1 MEITQ
6 ETVAAA
12 VNSVASARGR
22 GTLPNMMAFARALK
36 QLGVKVS
43 LSQVIDAA
51 RSADLVDIADKQD
64 FRALLRSNLILQ
76 KEDFPVF
83 DMVFDCFW
91 REQSYERV
99 PMETLEIQGTPSESG
114 AEEGGD
120 EEGLEEAVAE
130 AAAEE
135 NVPLENLEE
144 FSIPTYSPQE
154 LLNSK
159 DFSEMGVEESRA
171 IARAILLIA
180 TKIATQISRRKKI
193 GRKGSTVDPRWT
205 MRRSMKYG
213 GEIVELVLRKRRI
226 KKTKVVLLCDVSGS
240 MDCYSRFLIQFM
252 YGLQNELWGV
262 ETFVFSTS
270 LSRITHLI
278 RTKDIGNAL
287 EKISGSILGWSGG
300 TNIGR
305 SLHTFNRSFAPS
317 MVTHRSVVVIISD
330 GWDRGDVSL
339 LEREMQDLKRR
350 CKKIIWL
357 NPLLASDNYEP
368 LCKGM
373 QAALPY
379 LDLFLSVHNVNSL
392 VALGRT
398 LQKMVELRK
407 SIFDP
412 RSSILDHRR
421 C

>member
-1 MEITQ
+1 MEITP
-6 ETVAAA
+6 EAVAAA
-12 VNSVASARGR
+12 VGQFSSVRGQ
-22 GTLPNMMAFARALK
+22 GTLPNLLAFGRALK

-43 LSQVIDAA
+43 LSQVIDVS
-51 RSADLVDIADKQD
+51 RSVEFVDIADKAD
-64 FRALLRSNLILQ
+64 FHALLRSNLISQ

-83 DMVFDCFW
+83 DILFDCFW

-99 PMETLEIQGTPSESG
+99 PMETVDIQGTPTESG
-114 AEEGGD
+114 AQEGGD

-130 AAAEE
+130 TVATE
-135 NVPLENLEE
+135 NVPLENLDE
-144 FSIPTYSPQE
+144 FSVPTYSPQE
-154 LLNSK
+154 LLNRK

-180 TKIATQISRRKKI
+180 TKIATQISRRKKL
-193 GRKGSTVDPRWT
+193 GRKGNVVDPRWT
-205 MRRSMKYG
+205 MRKNMKYG
-213 GEIVELVLRKRRI
+213 GEIIELVTRKRRI
-226 KKTKVVLLCDVSGS
+226 KKTRVVLLCDVSGS

-278 RTKDIGNAL
+278 RTKDIANAL

-305 SLHTFNRSFAPS
+305 ALHTFNRNFAPS
-317 MVTHRSVVVIISD
+317 MVTHRTVVVIISD

-357 NPLLASDNYEP
+357 NPLLASENYEP

-392 VALGRT
+392 ITLGRT
-398 LQKMVELRK
+398 LQKMVA
-407 SIFDP
+407 
-412 RSSILDHRR
+412 
-421 C
+421 

>member
-6 ETVAAA
+6 EAVAAA

-51 RSADLVDIADKQD
+51 RSADLVDIAEKQD
-64 FRALLRSNLILQ
+64 FRALLRSNMILQ

-91 REQSYERV
+91 HEQSYERV

-120 EEGLEEAVAE
+120 EEGLDEAVAE
-130 AAAEE
+130 AAAKE

-154 LLNSK
+154 LLNRK

-180 TKIATQISRRKKI
+180 TKIATQISRRKKV

-213 GEIVELVLRKRRI
+213 GEIVELVRRKRRI

-305 SLHTFNRSFAPS
+305 SLHTFNRNFAPS

-392 VALGRT
+392 VTLGRT
-398 LQKMVELRK
+398 LQKMVA
-407 SIFDP
+407 
-412 RSSILDHRR
+412 
-421 C
+421 

>member
-1 MEITQ
+1 MEITP
-6 ETVAAA
+6 ETVGAA
-12 VNSVASARGR
+12 VHSVASARGK
-22 GTLPNMMAFARALK
+22 GTLPNMMAFGRALK

-43 LSQVIDAA
+43 LSQVLDAS
-51 RSADLVDIADKQD
+51 RSADLVSIAERTD
-64 FRALLRSNLILQ
+64 FRALLRANLITQ

-83 DMVFDCFW
+83 DMLFDCFW

-99 PMETLEIQGTPSESG
+99 PMETMEIQGTPAESD
-114 AEEGGD
+114 APEGGD
-120 EEGLEEAVAE
+120 EEGGLEEAASE
-130 AAAEE
+130 ALAQE
-135 NVPLENLEE
+135 NLPLENLDE
-144 FSIPTYSPQE
+144 FSVPTYSPQE
-154 LLNSK
+154 LMNRK

-193 GRKGSTVDPRWT
+193 GRKGNVIDPRST

-213 GEIVELVLRKRRI
+213 GEVIELSRRKKRI

-278 RTKDIGNAL
+278 RTKNIVDAL

-305 SLHTFNRSFAPS
+305 SLHSFNRNFAPS
-317 MVTHRSVVVIISD
+317 MVTHRTVVVIISD

-339 LEREMQDLKRR
+339 LDKEMRDIKRR
-350 CKKIIWL
+350 AKKIIWL

-392 VALGRT
+392 VSLGRT
-398 LQKMVELRK
+398 LQKMVA
-407 SIFDP
+407 
-412 RSSILDHRR
+412 
-421 C
+421 

>member
-1 MEITQ
+1 MDVTPEA
-6 ETVAAA
+6 VAAA
-12 VNSVASARGR
+12 VGNVAATRGK
-22 GTLPNMMAFARALK
+22 GTLPNVMAFSRALK
-36 QLGVKVS
+36 DLGVKVS
-43 LSQVIDAA
+43 LSQVLDA
-51 RSADLVDIADKQD
+51 SHSIDLVDLGARGD
-64 FRALLRSNLILQ
+64 FRELLRANLISQ
-76 KEDFPVF
+76 KEDFPAF
-83 DMVFDCFW
+83 DMLFDCFW
-91 REQSYERV
+91 REQGYERV
-99 PMETLEIQGTPSESG
+99 PMETMDIQGTPTESQ
-114 AEEGGD
+114 AQEGGD
-120 EEGLEEAVAE
+120 EEGGVEEAAVE
-130 AAAEE
+130 SIPKE
-135 NVPLENLEE
+135 NVPLENLDE
-144 FSIPTYSPQE
+144 FSVPTYSPQE
-154 LLNSK
+154 LMNRK
-159 DFSEMGVEESRA
+159 DFSEMSVEESRA

-180 TKIATQISRRKKI
+180 TKIATQISRRKKV
-193 GRKGSTVDPRWT
+193 GRKGNVIDPRWT
-205 MRRSMKYG
+205 MRKSMKYG
-213 GEIVELVLRKRRI
+213 GEVIDLVRRKKRI

-278 RTKDIGNAL
+278 RTKDIVNAL

-305 SLHTFNRSFAPS
+305 SLHTFNRDFAPS
-317 MVTHRSVVVIISD
+317 MTTHRTVVVIISD

-357 NPLLASDNYEP
+357 NPLLASENYEP

-379 LDLFLSVHNVNSL
+379 LDMFLSVHNVNSL

-398 LQKMVELRK
+398 LQKMVA
-407 SIFDP
+407 
-412 RSSILDHRR
+412 
-421 C
+421 

>member
-6 ETVAAA
+6 EAVAAA

-51 RSADLVDIADKQD
+51 RSADLVDIAEKQD
-64 FRALLRSNLILQ
+64 FRALLRSNMVLQ
-76 KEDFPVF
+76 KEDFPAF

-130 AAAEE
+130 AAANE

-180 TKIATQISRRKKI
+180 TKIATQISRRKKV

-205 MRRSMKYG
+205 MRKSMKYG

-330 GWDRGDVSL
+330 GWDRGDVGL
-339 LEREMQDLKRR
+339 LEGEMRDLKRR

-398 LQKMVELRK
+398 LQKMVA
-407 SIFDP
+407 
-412 RSSILDHRR
+412 
-421 C
+421 

>member
-1 MEITQ
+1 MEITP
-6 ETVAAA
+6 EAVAAA
-12 VNSVASARGR
+12 VGNFSSVRGQ
-22 GTLPNMMAFARALK
+22 GTLPNLLAFGRALK
-36 QLGVKVS
+36 ELGVKVG
-43 LSQVIDAA
+43 LSQVIDVSRAVEFV
-51 RSADLVDIADKQD
+51 DLADKGD
-64 FRALLRSNLILQ
+64 FRALLRSNLISQ

-83 DMVFDCFW
+83 DMLFDCFW

-99 PMETLEIQGTPSESG
+99 PMETLEIQGTPTESR
-114 AEEGGD
+114 AQEGGD

-130 AAAEE
+130 TVATE
-135 NVPLENLEE
+135 NVPLENLDE

-154 LLNSK
+154 LLNRK

-180 TKIATQISRRKKI
+180 TKIATQISRRKKL
-193 GRKGSTVDPRWT
+193 GRKGNVVDPRWT
-205 MRRSMKYG
+205 MRRNMKYG
-213 GEIVELVLRKRRI
+213 GEIIDLVNRKRRI
-226 KKTKVVLLCDVSGS
+226 KKTRVVLLCDVSGS

-278 RTKDIGNAL
+278 RTKDIANAL

-305 SLHTFNRSFAPS
+305 SLHTFNRNFAPS
-317 MVTHRSVVVIISD
+317 MVTHRTVGVIISD

-392 VALGRT
+392 IALGRT
-398 LQKMVELRK
+398 LQKMVA
-407 SIFDP
+407 
-412 RSSILDHRR
+412 
-421 C
+421 

>member
-1 MEITQ
+1 MEITP
-6 ETVAAA
+6 ESVAAA
-12 VNSVASARGR
+12 VTSVASARGK
-22 GTLPNMMAFARALK
+22 GTLPNLMAFGRALK

-43 LSQVIDAA
+43 LSQIIDSSKAI
-51 RSADLVDIADKQD
+51 DLVDIAERTD
-64 FRALLRSNLILQ
+64 FRALLRANLISQ
-76 KEDFPVF
+76 KEDFPAF
-83 DMVFDCFW
+83 DMLFDCFW
-91 REQSYERV
+91 REQGYERM
-99 PMETLEIQGTPSESG
+99 PMETMEIQGTPSDSQ
-114 AEEGGD
+114 AQEGGD
-120 EEGLEEAVAE
+120 EEGGLEEAASE
-130 AAAEE
+130 SLPKE
-135 NVPLENLEE
+135 NVPLENLDE
-144 FSIPTYSPQE
+144 FSVPTYSPQE
-154 LLNSK
+154 LMNRK
-159 DFSEMGVEESRA
+159 DFSEMSVEESRA

-180 TKIATQISRRKKI
+180 TKIATQISRRKKVA
-193 GRKGSTVDPRWT
+193 RKGAAIDPRWT

-213 GEIVELVLRKRRI
+213 GEVIDLVRRKKRI

-278 RTKDIGNAL
+278 RTKDIVNAL

-317 MVTHRSVVVIISD
+317 MLTHRTVVVIISD
-330 GWDRGDVSL
+330 GWDRGDVSV

-350 CKKIIWL
+350 AKKIIWL
-357 NPLLASDNYEP
+357 NPLLASENYEP

-379 LDLFLSVHNVNSL
+379 LDMFLSVHNVNSL
-392 VALGRT
+392 VSLGRT
-398 LQKMVELRK
+398 LQKMVA
-407 SIFDP
+407 
-412 RSSILDHRR
+412 
-421 C
+421 

>member
-1 MEITQ
+1 MEVSA
-6 ETVAAA
+6 ETVASAI
-12 VNSVASARGR
+12 NSVASARGQ
-22 GTLPNMMAFARALK
+22 GTLPNLMAFARALK

-43 LSQVIDAA
+43 LSQVLDTSRAVEHV
-51 RSADLVDIADKQD
+51 DLAEKAD
-64 FRALLRSNLILQ
+64 FRSLLRANMISQ
-76 KEDFPVF
+76 KEDFPAF
-83 DMVFDCFW
+83 DLLFDCFW
-91 REQSYERV
+91 RELSYERV
-99 PMETLEIQGTPSESG
+99 PMETMQIEGTPTESQ
-114 AEEGGD
+114 APEGGD
-120 EEGLEEAVAE
+120 EEGGLEEATAE
-130 AAAEE
+130 TIAKE
-135 NVPLENLEE
+135 NLPLENLDE
-144 FSIPTYSPQE
+144 FSVPTYSPQE
-154 LLNSK
+154 LMNRK
-159 DFSEMGVEESRA
+159 DFSEMSVEESRA

-193 GRKGSTVDPRWT
+193 GRRGNTVDPRWT
-205 MRRSMKYG
+205 MRRSMKHG
-213 GEIVELVLRKRRI
+213 GELIDLVRRKRRI

-278 RTKDIGNAL
+278 RTKDIVNAL

-305 SLHTFNRSFAPS
+305 SLHTFNRDFAPS
-317 MVTHRSVVVIISD
+317 MVTHRTIIVVISD

-350 CKKIIWL
+350 CRKIIWL
-357 NPLLASDNYEP
+357 NPLLASENYEP

-379 LDLFLSVHNVNSL
+379 LDMFLSVHNVNSL
-392 VALGRT
+392 VDLGRT
-398 LQKMVELRK
+398 LQKMVA
-407 SIFDP
+407 
-412 RSSILDHRR
+412 
-421 C
+421 

>member
-6 ETVAAA
+6 EAVAAA

-51 RSADLVDIADKQD
+51 RSADLVDIAEKQD
-64 FRALLRSNLILQ
+64 FRALLRSNMILQ

-130 AAAEE
+130 AAAQE

-154 LLNSK
+154 LLNRK

-171 IARAILLIA
+171 IARAIMLIA
-180 TKIATQISRRKKI
+180 TKIATQISRRKKV

-213 GEIVELVLRKRRI
+213 GEIVELVNRKRRI

-278 RTKDIGNAL
+278 RTKDISNAL

-339 LEREMQDLKRR
+339 LEREMHDLKRR

-398 LQKMVELRK
+398 LQKMVA
-407 SIFDP
+407 
-412 RSSILDHRR
+412 
-421 C
+421 

>member
-1 MEITQ
+1 MEITP
-6 ETVAAA
+6 EAVAAA
-12 VNSVASARGR
+12 MSNFSTVRGQ
-22 GTLPNMMAFARALK
+22 GTLPNLLAFGRALK
-36 QLGVKVS
+36 QLGVKIS

-51 RSADLVDIADKQD
+51 RAVEFVDLADKGD
-64 FRALLRSNLILQ
+64 FRSLLQSNLVLQ

-83 DMVFDCFW
+83 DMLFDYFW

-99 PMETLEIQGTPSESG
+99 PMETLEIQGTPTESG

-120 EEGLEEAVAE
+120 EEGLEEA
-130 AAAEE
+130 AAETVAAE
-135 NVPLENLEE
+135 NVPLENLDE
-144 FSIPTYSPQE
+144 FSVPTYSPQE
-154 LLNSK
+154 LLNRK

-180 TKIATQISRRKKI
+180 TKIATQISRRKKL
-193 GRKGSTVDPRWT
+193 GRKGNVVDPRWT
-205 MRRSMKYG
+205 MRKNMKYG
-213 GEIVELVLRKRRI
+213 GEIIDLVNRKRRI
-226 KKTKVVLLCDVSGS
+226 KKTRVVLLCDVSGS

-278 RTKDIGNAL
+278 RTKDIANAL

-305 SLHTFNRSFAPS
+305 SLHTFNRNFAPS
-317 MVTHRSVVVIISD
+317 MVTHRTVVVIISD

-392 VALGRT
+392 ITLGRT
-398 LQKMVELRK
+398 LQKMVA
-407 SIFDP
+407 
-412 RSSILDHRR
+412 
-421 C
+421 

>member
-6 ETVAAA
+6 ELVAAA
-12 VNSVASARGR
+12 VNSVASARGK
-22 GTLPNMMAFARALK
+22 GTLPNLMAFARALK

-43 LSQVIDAA
+43 LSQVIDAS
-51 RSADLVDIADKQD
+51 RSADLVDVAEKSD
-64 FRALLRSNLILQ
+64 FRAVLRSNLILQ
-76 KEDFPVF
+76 KEDFPTF
-83 DMVFDCFW
+83 DMLFDTVW

-99 PMETLEIQGTPSESG
+99 PMETMEIQGTPTDSHSQ
-114 AEEGGD
+114 EGGD
-120 EEGLEEAVAE
+120 DECGLEDAVGE
-130 AAAEE
+130 SIPKE
-135 NVPLENLEE
+135 NVPLENLDE
-144 FSIPTYSPQE
+144 FSVPTYSPQE
-154 LLNSK
+154 LMNRK

-213 GEIVELVLRKRRI
+213 GEIIDLVRRKKRI
-226 KKTKVVLLCDVSGS
+226 KKTRVVLLCDVSGS

-278 RTKDIGNAL
+278 RTKDIANAL

-305 SLHTFNRSFAPS
+305 SLHTFNRNFAPS
-317 MVTHRSVVVIISD
+317 MVTHRTVVVIISD

-392 VALGRT
+392 IALGRT
-398 LQKMVELRK
+398 LQKMVA
-407 SIFDP
+407 
-412 RSSILDHRR
+412 
-421 C
+421 

>member
-1 MEITQ
+1 MDITP
-6 ETVAAA
+6 EA
-12 VNSVASARGR
+12 VASAVSNFSSVRGQ
-22 GTLPNMMAFARALK
+22 GTLPNLLAFGRALK

-43 LSQVIDAA
+43 LSQVIDVS
-51 RSADLVDIADKQD
+51 RSVEFVDMADKAD
-64 FRALLRSNLILQ
+64 FRTLLRSNLISQ

-83 DMVFDCFW
+83 DMLFDCFW

-99 PMETLEIQGTPSESG
+99 PMETVEIQGTPTESG
-114 AEEGGD
+114 AQEGGD

-130 AAAEE
+130 TVATE
-135 NVPLENLEE
+135 NLPLENLDE
-144 FSIPTYSPQE
+144 FSVPTYSPQE
-154 LLNSK
+154 LLNRK

-180 TKIATQISRRKKI
+180 TKIATQISRRKKL
-193 GRKGSTVDPRWT
+193 GRKGNVVDPRWT
-205 MRRSMKYG
+205 MRKNMKYG
-213 GEIVELVLRKRRI
+213 GEIIDLVNRKRRI
-226 KKTKVVLLCDVSGS
+226 KKTRVVLLCDVSGS

-270 LSRITHLI
+270 FSRITHLI
-278 RTKDIGNAL
+278 RTKDIANAL

-305 SLHTFNRSFAPS
+305 SLHTFNRNFAPS
-317 MVTHRSVVVIISD
+317 MVTHRTVVVIISD

-392 VALGRT
+392 IALGRT
-398 LQKMVELRK
+398 LQKMVA
-407 SIFDP
+407 
-412 RSSILDHRR
+412 
-421 C
+421 

>member
-1 MEITQ
+1 MEVSP
-6 ETVAAA
+6 ETVATA
-12 VNSVASARGR
+12 VGSVASARGK
-22 GTLPNMMAFARALK
+22 GTLPNVMAFARALK
-36 QLGVKVS
+36 QLGIKVS
-43 LSQVIDAA
+43 LSQVLDAS
-51 RSADLVDIADKQD
+51 RSVELVDIGERAD
-64 FRALLRSNLILQ
+64 FRSLLRANLISQ

-83 DMVFDCFW
+83 DMAFDCFW
-91 REQSYERV
+91 REQAYERV
-99 PMETLEIQGTPSESG
+99 PMETMEIQGTPTESD
-114 AEEGGD
+114 APEGGD
-120 EEGLEEAVAE
+120 EEGGVEEAASD
-130 AAAEE
+130 AIANE
-135 NVPLENLEE
+135 NLQLENLDE
-144 FSIPTYSPQE
+144 FSVPTYSPQE
-154 LLNSK
+154 LMNRK

-180 TKIATQISRRKKI
+180 TKIATQISRRKKL
-193 GRKGSTVDPRWT
+193 GRKGNTVDPRWT

-213 GEIVELVLRKRRI
+213 GEVIELVHRKRRI
-226 KKTKVVLLCDVSGS
+226 KKTRVVLLCDVSGS

-252 YGLQNELWGV
+252 YGLQNQLWGV

-278 RTKDIGNAL
+278 RTKDIVNAL

-305 SLHTFNRSFAPS
+305 SLHTFNRNFAPS
-317 MVTHRSVVVIISD
+317 MVTHRTVVVIISD

-350 CKKIIWL
+350 AKKIIWL
-357 NPLLASDNYEP
+357 NPLLASENYEP

-392 VALGRT
+392 VSLGRT
-398 LQKMVELRK
+398 LQKMVA
-407 SIFDP
+407 
-412 RSSILDHRR
+412 
-421 C
+421 

>member
-1 MEITQ
+1 MDVTP
-6 ETVAAA
+6 ETVGAA
-12 VNSVASARGR
+12 VSKFASVRGR
-22 GTLPNMMAFARALK
+22 GTLPNLLAFGRALK

-43 LSQVIDAA
+43 LSQVIDTS
-51 RSADLVDIADKQD
+51 RSVGFVDIADKED
-64 FRALLRSNLILQ
+64 FRALLRSNLITQ
-76 KEDFPVF
+76 KEDFPAF
-83 DMVFDCFW
+83 DMLFERFW

-99 PMETLEIQGTPSESG
+99 PMETLEIQGTPTESG
-114 AEEGGD
+114 AQEGGD

-130 AAAEE
+130 TSANE
-135 NVPLENLEE
+135 NVPLENLDE

-154 LLNSK
+154 LLNRK

-180 TKIATQISRRKKI
+180 TKIATQISRRKKL
-193 GRKGSTVDPRWT
+193 GRKGNVVDPRWT
-205 MRRSMKYG
+205 MRKNMKYG
-213 GEIVELVLRKRRI
+213 GEIIDLVNRKRRI
-226 KKTKVVLLCDVSGS
+226 KKTRVVLLCDVSGS

-278 RTKDIGNAL
+278 RTKDIANAL

-305 SLHTFNRSFAPS
+305 SLHTFNRNFAPS
-317 MVTHRSVVVIISD
+317 MVTHRTVVVIISD

-392 VALGRT
+392 IALGRT
-398 LQKMVELRK
+398 LQKMVA
-407 SIFDP
+407 
-412 RSSILDHRR
+412 
-421 C
+421 

>member
-1 MEITQ
+1 MTKMEITP
-6 ETVAAA
+6 EAVAAA
-12 VNSVASARGR
+12 VGHFSSVRGQ
-22 GTLPNMMAFARALK
+22 GTLPNLLAFGRALK

-43 LSQVIDAA
+43 LSQVIDAS
-51 RSADLVDIADKQD
+51 RSVEFVDIADKAD
-64 FRALLRSNLILQ
+64 FRTLLRSNLISQ

-83 DMVFDCFW
+83 DMLFDYFW

-99 PMETLEIQGTPSESG
+99 PMETVEIQGTPTESG
-114 AEEGGD
+114 AQEGGD
-120 EEGLEEAVAE
+120 EEGLENAVAE
-130 AAAEE
+130 AVAAE
-135 NVPLENLEE
+135 NIPLENLDE
-144 FSIPTYSPQE
+144 FSVPTYSPQE
-154 LLNSK
+154 LLNRK

-180 TKIATQISRRKKI
+180 TKIATQISRRKKL
-193 GRKGSTVDPRWT
+193 GRKGNVVDPRWT
-205 MRRSMKYG
+205 MRKNMKYG
-213 GEIVELVLRKRRI
+213 GEIIDLVNRKRRI
-226 KKTKVVLLCDVSGS
+226 KKTRVVLLCDVSGS

-278 RTKDIGNAL
+278 RTKDIANAL

-305 SLHTFNRSFAPS
+305 SLHTFNRNFAPS
-317 MVTHRSVVVIISD
+317 MVTHRTVVVVISD

-357 NPLLASDNYEP
+357 NPLLASENYEP

-392 VALGRT
+392 ITLGRT
-398 LQKMVELRK
+398 LQKMVA
-407 SIFDP
+407 
-412 RSSILDHRR
+412 
-421 C
+421 

>member
-1 MEITQ
+1 MEVTA
-6 ETVAAA
+6 ENVAA
-12 VNSVASARGR
+12 VVGNYSAIRGH
-22 GTLPNMMAFARALK
+22 GTLPTMMAFARALK
-36 QLGVKVS
+36 QLGVKIG

-51 RSADLVDIADKQD
+51 RSAELVDIAARED
-64 FRALLRSNLILQ
+64 FRTLLRSNLISQ

-91 REQSYERV
+91 REQSYEQV
-99 PMETLEIQGTPSESG
+99 PMDTRDIQGTPTESK
-114 AEEGGD
+114 AEQQGGED
-120 EEGLEEAVAE
+120 DGFEEALAE
-130 AAAEE
+130 TMAQE
-135 NVPLENLEE
+135 NVPLDDLEE
-144 FSIPTYSPQE
+144 FSVPTYSPQE
-154 LLNSK
+154 LLNRK
-159 DFSEMGVEESRA
+159 DFSEMGIEESRA

-180 TKIATQISRRKKI
+180 TKIATQISRRKKRA
-193 GRKGSTVDPRWT
+193 RKGNIIDLRWT
-205 MRRSMKYG
+205 MRGSMKYG
-213 GEIVELVLRKRRI
+213 GELIELVTRKRRI

-278 RTKDIGNAL
+278 RTKDIANAL

-305 SLHTFNRSFAPS
+305 SLHTFNRNFAPS
-317 MVTHRSVVVIISD
+317 MVTHRTVVVIISE

-339 LEREMQDLKRR
+339 LEREMRDLKRR

-392 VALGRT
+392 IALGRT
-398 LQKMVELRK
+398 LQKMVA
-407 SIFDP
+407 
-412 RSSILDHRR
+412 
-421 C
+421 

>member
-1 MEITQ
+1 MEITP
-6 ETVAAA
+6 EAVATA
-12 VNSVASARGR
+12 VSNFSLARGQ
-22 GTLPNMMAFARALK
+22 GTLPNLLAFGRALK

-43 LSQVIDAA
+43 LSQMIDVSRAVEF
-51 RSADLVDIADKQD
+51 VDIADKGD
-64 FRALLRSNLILQ
+64 FRALLRSNLVLQ

-83 DMVFDCFW
+83 DMLFDCFW

-99 PMETLEIQGTPSESG
+99 PMETLEIQGTPTESG
-114 AEEGGD
+114 AQEGGD
-120 EEGLEEAVAE
+120 EEGLEEA
-130 AAAEE
+130 AAESVATE
-135 NVPLENLEE
+135 NVPLENLDE
-144 FSIPTYSPQE
+144 FSVPTYSPQE
-154 LLNSK
+154 LLNRK

-180 TKIATQISRRKKI
+180 TKIATQISRRKKV
-193 GRKGSTVDPRWT
+193 GRKGNVVDPRWT
-205 MRRSMKYG
+205 MRKNMKYG
-213 GEIVELVLRKRRI
+213 GEIIDLVNRKRRI
-226 KKTKVVLLCDVSGS
+226 KKTRVVLLCDVSGS

-278 RTKDIGNAL
+278 RTKDIANAL

-305 SLHTFNRSFAPS
+305 SLHTFNRNFAPS
-317 MVTHRSVVVIISD
+317 MVTHRTVVVIISD

-392 VALGRT
+392 IALGRT
-398 LQKMVELRK
+398 LQKMVA
-407 SIFDP
+407 
-412 RSSILDHRR
+412 
-421 C
+421 

>member
-1 MEITQ
+1 MDITPEIVRT
-6 ETVAAA
+6 A
-12 VNSVASARGR
+12 VNDFSSLRGE
-22 GTLPNMMAFARALK
+22 GTLSNVLAFGRVLK

-43 LSQVIDAA
+43 LSQAMDASRA
-51 RSADLVDIADKQD
+51 VQYLDLANKDD
-64 FRALLRSNLILQ
+64 FRALLQANLISQ
-76 KEDFPVF
+76 KEDFPTF
-83 DMVFDCFW
+83 NMAFDCFW

-99 PMETLEIQGTPSESG
+99 PEETLEVPGAATESR
-114 AEEGGD
+114 AEQGGD

-130 AAAEE
+130 STAIE
-135 NVPLENLEE
+135 NMPLDNLEE

-154 LLNSK
+154 MLNRK
-159 DFSEMGVEESRA
+159 DFSEMGIDESRA

-180 TKIATQISRRKKI
+180 TKIATQISRRKKLS
-193 GRKGSTVDPRWT
+193 RKGKAVDPRWT
-205 MRRSMKYG
+205 MRKNMKYG
-213 GEIVELVLRKRRI
+213 GEIIDLVNRKRRI
-226 KKTKVVLLCDVSGS
+226 KKTRVVLLCDVSGS

-270 LSRITHLI
+270 LHRITHLI
-278 RTKDIGNAL
+278 RTKDITNAL

-305 SLHTFNRSFAPS
+305 SLHTFNRHFAPS
-317 MVTHRSVVVIISD
+317 IVTHRTVVVIISD

-339 LEREMQDLKRR
+339 LEREMQAIKRR
-350 CKKIIWL
+350 ANKVIWL

-398 LQKMVELRK
+398 LQKLVA
-407 SIFDP
+407 
-412 RSSILDHRR
+412 
-421 C
+421 

>member
-1 MEITQ
+1 MDVTP
-6 ETVAAA
+6 ETVASA
-12 VNSVASARGR
+12 VSSVASARGK
-22 GTLPNMMAFARALK
+22 GTLPNLMAFARALK
-36 QLGVKVS
+36 QLGIKVS
-43 LSQVIDAA
+43 LSQVLDAS
-51 RSADLVDIADKQD
+51 RSVELVDIGERTD
-64 FRALLRSNLILQ
+64 FRALVRANLVSQ
-76 KEDFPVF
+76 KEDFPIF
-83 DMVFDCFW
+83 DMAFDCFW
-91 REQSYERV
+91 REQTYERM
-99 PMETLEIQGTPSESG
+99 PMETLDIQGTPTESD
-114 AEEGGD
+114 APEGGD
-120 EEGLEEAVAE
+120 EEGGLEEAASE
-130 AAAEE
+130 AMANEDLQ
-135 NVPLENLEE
+135 LENLDE
-144 FSIPTYSPQE
+144 FSVPTYSPQE
-154 LLNSK
+154 LMNRK

-171 IARAILLIA
+171 VARAIMLIA
-180 TKIATQISRRKKI
+180 TKIATQISRRKKV
-193 GRKGSTVDPRWT
+193 GRKGNTVDPRWT

-213 GEIVELVLRKRRI
+213 GEVIELVHRKKRI

-278 RTKDIGNAL
+278 RTKDIVNAL

-305 SLHTFNRSFAPS
+305 SLHTFNRNFAPS
-317 MVTHRSVVVIISD
+317 IVTHRTVVVIISD

-350 CKKIIWL
+350 AKKIIWL
-357 NPLLASDNYEP
+357 NPLLASENYEP

-392 VALGRT
+392 VSLGRT
-398 LQKMVELRK
+398 LQKMVA
-407 SIFDP
+407 
-412 RSSILDHRR
+412 
-421 C
+421 

>member
-1 MEITQ
+1 MDVTP
-6 ETVAAA
+6 ETVATA
-12 VNSVASARGR
+12 VNNVASARGR
-22 GTLPNMMAFARALK
+22 GTLPNLMAFARALK
-36 QLGVKVS
+36 QLGIKVS
-43 LSQVIDAA
+43 LSQVLDAS
-51 RSADLVDIADKQD
+51 RSVELVDIGERAD
-64 FRALLRSNLILQ
+64 FRALLRSNLISQ

-83 DMVFDCFW
+83 DMAFDCFW
-91 REQSYERV
+91 REQTYERM
-99 PMETLEIQGTPSESG
+99 PMETMEIQGTPTESD
-114 AEEGGD
+114 APEGGD
-120 EEGLEEAVAE
+120 EEGGLEEAASE
-130 AAAEE
+130 ALANE
-135 NVPLENLEE
+135 NLQLENLDE
-144 FSIPTYSPQE
+144 FSVPTYSPQE
-154 LLNSK
+154 LMNRK

-171 IARAILLIA
+171 VARAIMLIA

-193 GRKGSTVDPRWT
+193 GRKGNTVDPRWT
-205 MRRSMKYG
+205 MRRNMKYG
-213 GEIVELVLRKRRI
+213 GEVIELVHRKKRI

-278 RTKDIGNAL
+278 RTKDIVNAL

-305 SLHTFNRSFAPS
+305 SLHTFNRNFAPS
-317 MVTHRSVVVIISD
+317 IVTHRTVVVIISD

-350 CKKIIWL
+350 AKKIIWL
-357 NPLLASDNYEP
+357 NPLLASENYEP

-392 VALGRT
+392 VSLGRT
-398 LQKMVELRK
+398 LQKMVA
-407 SIFDP
+407 
-412 RSSILDHRR
+412 
-421 C
+421 

>member
-1 MEITQ
+1 MDVTP
-6 ETVAAA
+6 ETVTTA
-12 VNSVASARGR
+12 VNNVASARGR
-22 GTLPNMMAFARALK
+22 GTLPNVMAFARALK
-36 QLGVKVS
+36 QLGIKVG
-43 LSQVIDAA
+43 LSQVLDAS
-51 RSADLVDIADKQD
+51 RSVEFVDIGERAD
-64 FRALLRSNLILQ
+64 FRALLRSNLISQ

-83 DMVFDCFW
+83 DMAFDCFW
-91 REQSYERV
+91 REQTYERM
-99 PMETLEIQGTPSESG
+99 PMETMEIQGTPTESD
-114 AEEGGD
+114 APEGGD
-120 EEGLEEAVAE
+120 EEGGLEEAASE
-130 AAAEE
+130 AMANE
-135 NVPLENLEE
+135 NLQLENLDE
-144 FSIPTYSPQE
+144 FSVPTYSPQE
-154 LLNSK
+154 LMNRK

-171 IARAILLIA
+171 IARAIMLIA
-180 TKIATQISRRKKI
+180 TKIATQISRRKKL
-193 GRKGSTVDPRWT
+193 GRKGNTVDPRWT

-213 GEIVELVLRKRRI
+213 GEVVELVHRKKRI
-226 KKTKVVLLCDVSGS
+226 KKTRVVLLCDVSGS

-278 RTKDIGNAL
+278 RTKDIVNAL

-317 MVTHRSVVVIISD
+317 MVTHRTVVVVISD

-350 CKKIIWL
+350 AKKIIWL
-357 NPLLASDNYEP
+357 NPLLASENYEP

-392 VALGRT
+392 VSLGRT
-398 LQKMVELRK
+398 LQKMVA
-407 SIFDP
+407 
-412 RSSILDHRR
+412 
-421 C
+421 